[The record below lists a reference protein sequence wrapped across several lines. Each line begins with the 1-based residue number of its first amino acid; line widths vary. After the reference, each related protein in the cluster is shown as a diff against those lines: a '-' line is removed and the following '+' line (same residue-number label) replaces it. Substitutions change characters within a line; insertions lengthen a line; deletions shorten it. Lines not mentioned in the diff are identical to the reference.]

1 MLSVVVKIPFL
12 VPVPVIVPFP
22 VIVVVPLGY
31 KKLAYIRI
39 PANPKVCKYK
49 Y

>member
-1 MLSVVVKIPFL
+1 MLSVVVKVPFL

-31 KKLAYIRI
+31 KKVGVYSHTRQ
-39 PANPKVCKYK
+39 PKSV
-49 Y
+49 